1 MVTYTDP
8 VQKQWVMDSA
18 EDFREGTIDGVE
30 LDNPN
35 YAGKVVLECLLGN
48 NILDTQERPWNPSF
62 EEKGLPPNEHLPL
75 HWSFEFP
82 STGSYYQQEDPEG
95 AFHGSAYVVIRD
107 ESNEANQRGRL
118 VLDPEGVPDPE
129 HLNISVDPQKTYT
142 VRYHGRYIKQGPGED
157 RGPVGRVGIKDDTAE
172 TEILEFEPF
181 VTTEGIL
188 FKNRN

>member
-8 VQKQWVMDSA
+8 IQKQWVMDSA
-18 EDFREGTIDGVE
+18 VDFKGGTIDGVE

-35 YAGKVVLECLLGN
+35 YSGKIVLECLLGTN
-48 NILDTQERPWNPSF
+48 LLGPTEEDWNPSF
-62 EEKGLPPNEHLPL
+62 EDPSFTEPWRPN
-75 HWSFEFP
+75 HWRFETIP
-82 STGSYYQQEDPEG
+82 TGSFYQQEDPEG

-107 ESNEANQRGRL
+107 ESNEPNQRGRL
-118 VLDPEGVPDPE
+118 VLDPDGVPDPE
-129 HLNISVDPQKTYT
+129 HLNISVNPQKTYT
-142 VRYHGRYIKQGPGED
+142 VRYHGKYIKQGPGED

-181 VTTEGIL
+181 VTMEGIL